1 MRIERPER
9 WRPAGWLGG
18 VSPPREVLEAIPQ
31 LARFFFPL
39 RAEGIAAITDRS
51 NPLTASDESKT
62 AATSGSS
69 TTATLSGFIR
79 AANRFGRDF
88 E

>member
-1 MRIERPER
+1 M
-9 WRPAGWLGG
+9 
-18 VSPPREVLEAIPQ
+18 
-31 LARFFFPL
+31 
-39 RAEGIAAITDRS
+39 AAITDRS
-51 NPLTASDESKT
+51 NPLTASDEPKT

-69 TTATLSGFIR
+69 TTALLSGFMR